1 MVLKRKD
8 KNKEGQTQG
17 FLFLLLS
24 SVLLS
29 LLPSVGGDGGK
40 GMKRKRGDMEWYR
53 NNRKK
58 GRLLNLL
65 LDQWVLRRQ
74 KSYIVIDLCI
84 SIQN

>member
-40 GMKRKRGDMEWYR
+40 GMKRKRGDME
-53 NNRKK
+53 
-58 GRLLNLL
+58 
-65 LDQWVLRRQ
+65 
-74 KSYIVIDLCI
+74 
-84 SIQN
+84 